1 MVSLS
6 NHDGA
11 THGRIVTLRSHCHPE
26 RSQCHL
32 SVVEG
37 RRTKDDNARSPQT
50 GKMTTLAARADELRA
65 QIEEANY
72 RYYALD
78 DPQITDA
85 EFDALL
91 RELVEL
97 EREYPELRTPDS
109 PTQRVGAAASQRF
122 APYAHARP
130 MLSLA
135 NAVSVDELRAFDER
149 ARKLAGAAVEYVCE
163 LKIDGLAIALDYR
176 DGLLTR
182 GGTRGDGRVGED
194 VTANLR
200 TIRTIPLRLRSTSF
214 DPSTGSGQ
222 AELRMTGF
230 EVRGEVY
237 LRKSD
242 FERLNT
248 ERERESLP
256 AFANPRNAASG
267 GVRQLDP
274 ALTAKR
280 RLSFFA
286 YQLAVDEGDRSAPK
300 TQWDALARL
309 RTLGFPVNPH
319 VHRAA
324 TLDEVIEYCTN
335 SERKR
340 DSFDYEIDGVVVKV
354 NDFAQQERL
363 GVVARDP
370 RWAIAFKFKPREART
385 KLIDIAITVGR
396 TGTLNPSA
404 VLAPVQIGGVTVKSA
419 TLHNVDYI
427 KNNDIR
433 IGDTVLVTRA
443 GDVIPRVAGPV
454 LSERTGRERK
464 FKMPQ
469 RCPVCG
475 SDVDHPPDEAMSRCT
490 NAACPAQAYERLR
503 HFASRGAM
511 DIEGIG
517 DVLAQQLTE
526 LNLVRDIADTY
537 KLNESA
543 LADVPR
549 MGKKSIEN
557 LLRNIEASKQR
568 GPARLL
574 YGLGI
579 RFVGTQTAQILADD
593 FGTIDAMA
601 AADEAELQRSEGIGP
616 EVARSVALFFKQ
628 QPNREMIERLREAGV
643 VMSAPKRVKTGGAL
657 SGKSFVLTGTL
668 PNLTREAAAEMIV
681 AAGGKVTGSVS
692 KKTDYVVAGSE
703 PGSKLTK
710 AEQLGID
717 ILDESGL
724 QALLE

>member
-1 MVSLS
+1 MTSL
-6 NHDGA
+6 A
-11 THGRIVTLRSHCHPE
+11 V
-26 RSQCHL
+26 
-32 SVVEG
+32 
-37 RRTKDDNARSPQT
+37 
-50 GKMTTLAARADELRA
+50 RADELRT

-91 RELVEL
+91 RELLEL
-97 EREYPELRTPDS
+97 EREHPELQTPAS
-109 PTQRVGAAASQRF
+109 PTQRVGAPASQRF
-122 APYAHARP
+122 APYEHARP

-149 ARKLAGAAVEYVCE
+149 ARKLAGADVEYVCE

-176 DGLLTR
+176 GGSLTR
-182 GGTRGDGRVGED
+182 GGTRGDGRAGED
-194 VTANLR
+194 VTPNLR
-200 TIRTIPLRLRSTSF
+200 TIKTIPLRLRA
-214 DPSTGSGQ
+214 TGS
-222 AELRMTGF
+222 APAFVEA
-230 EVRGEVY
+230 RGEVY

-242 FERLNT
+242 FERLNS
-248 ERERESLP
+248 EREREGLA

-286 YQLAVDEGDRSAPK
+286 YQLVVDEGDRSAPK
-300 TQWDALARL
+300 TQSDALERL
-309 RTLGFPVNPH
+309 RVLGFPVNPH

-324 TLDEVIEYCTN
+324 TLDEVIEFCTN
-335 SERKR
+335 SERDR
-340 DSFDYEIDGVVVKV
+340 DSLDYEIDGVVVKV

-385 KLIDIAITVGR
+385 KLVDIAITVGR

-404 VLAPVQIGGVTVKSA
+404 VLSPVQIGGVTVKSA

-443 GDVIPRVAGPV
+443 GDVIPRVVGPV

-526 LNLVRDIADTY
+526 LKLVRDIADTY

-549 MGKKSIEN
+549 TGKKSIEN
-557 LLRNIEASKQR
+557 LLRNVEASKER

-579 RFVGTQTAQILADD
+579 RFVGTQTAQILVDD
-593 FGTIDAMA
+593 FGTIDAIA
-601 AADEAELQRSEGIGP
+601 DADEAALQRSEGIGP

-628 QPNREMIERLREAGV
+628 QPNRKMIERLREAGV

-657 SGKSFVLTGTL
+657 SGKTFVLTGTL
-668 PNLTREAAAEMIV
+668 PNLTREEAAEMIV

-717 ILDESGL
+717 ILDESAL
-724 QALLE
+724 QALLP

>member
-1 MVSLS
+1 M
-6 NHDGA
+6 
-11 THGRIVTLRSHCHPE
+11 T
-26 RSQCHL
+26 
-32 SVVEG
+32 
-37 RRTKDDNARSPQT
+37 SP
-50 GKMTTLAARADELRA
+50 AARADELRA

-91 RELVEL
+91 RELVEI
-97 EREYPELRTPDS
+97 EREHPALQTPDS
-109 PTQRVGAAASQRF
+109 PTQRVGAPALQRF
-122 APYAHARP
+122 APYEHARL

-149 ARKLAGAAVEYVCE
+149 ARKLAGAGVEYVCE

-176 DGLLTR
+176 DGSLTR

-200 TIRTIPLRLRSTSF
+200 AVKTIPLRLRAVGSTPKF
-214 DPSTGSGQ
+214 VE
-222 AELRMTGF
+222 A
-230 EVRGEVY
+230 RGEVY

-242 FERLNT
+242 FERLNS
-248 ERERESLP
+248 EREREGLA

-286 YQLAVDEGDRSAPK
+286 YQLAVDEGDRAAPK

-324 TLDEVIEYCTN
+324 TLDEVVEYCTN
-335 SERKR
+335 SEKKR
-340 DSFDYEIDGVVVKV
+340 DSFDYEIDGVVIKV

-404 VLAPVQIGGVTVKSA
+404 VLNPVQIGGVTVKSA

-443 GDVIPRVAGPV
+443 GDVIPRVVGPI

-475 SDVDHPPDEAMSRCT
+475 SDVDRPPDEAMSRCT

-517 DVLAQQLTE
+517 DVMAQQLTE

-537 KLNESA
+537 KLNEAA

-557 LLRNIEASKQR
+557 LLRNVEASKQR

-579 RFVGTQTAQILADD
+579 RFVGTQTAQILVDD
-593 FGTIDAMA
+593 FGTIDAIA
-601 AADEAELQRSEGIGP
+601 GADETELQRSEGVGP

-628 QPNREMIERLREAGV
+628 QPNREMIERLRQAGV

-657 SGKSFVLTGTL
+657 SGKTFVLTGTL
-668 PNLTREAAAEMIV
+668 PNLTREAAAELIV

-710 AEQLGID
+710 AEQLGIN

-724 QALLE
+724 QALLA

>member
-1 MVSLS
+1 
-6 NHDGA
+6 
-11 THGRIVTLRSHCHPE
+11 
-26 RSQCHL
+26 
-32 SVVEG
+32 
-37 RRTKDDNARSPQT
+37 
-50 GKMTTLAARADELRA
+50 MTSLAARADELRA

-97 EREYPELRTPDS
+97 ERKHPELQTPDS

-122 APYAHARP
+122 APYEHARP

-149 ARKLAGAAVEYVCE
+149 ARKLTGTDVEYVCE

-176 DGLLTR
+176 DGSLTR

-194 VTANLR
+194 VTPNLR
-200 TIRTIPLRLRSTSF
+200 TIKTIPLRLRSTE
-214 DPSTGSGQ
+214 STPMFVE
-222 AELRMTGF
+222 A
-230 EVRGEVY
+230 RGEVY

-248 ERERESLP
+248 EREREGLP

-324 TLDEVIEYCTN
+324 TLDEAIEYCTN

-385 KLIDIAITVGR
+385 ELIDIVITVGR

-404 VLAPVQIGGVTVKSA
+404 VLNPVQIGGVTVKSA
-419 TLHNVDYI
+419 TLHNIDYI

-443 GDVIPRVAGPV
+443 GDVIPRVVGPV

-574 YGLGI
+574 HGFGI
-579 RFVGTQTAQILADD
+579 RFTGTQTAQILVDD
-593 FGTIDAMA
+593 FGTIDAIA

-643 VMSAPKRVKTGGAL
+643 VMSAPRRVRTGGEL
-657 SGKSFVLTGTL
+657 SGKTFVLTGIL
-668 PNLTREAAAEMIV
+668 PSLTREAAAELIV

-710 AEQLGID
+710 AEQLGIN

-724 QALLE
+724 QALLG